1 MKLGTNTVPVY
12 WSEKGNCKVIKVG
25 VLGDNFGDVQ
35 NIETLE
41 IFSTYGYQLMPKV
54 DEIKLHITVCDC

>member
-35 NIETLE
+35 NIETLKHWKSLVPMD
-41 IFSTYGYQLMPKV
+41 IS
-54 DEIKLHITVCDC
+54 

>member
-1 MKLGTNTVPVY
+1 MKLGNNTAPVY

-25 VLGDNFGDVQ
+25 ALGDNFGEVQ

-41 IFSTYGYQLMPKV
+41 IFSTYGYNLMPKV
-54 DEIKLHITVCDC
+54 GVINLHVTVSDN